1 VSDLIPRAFGW
12 LSLALVGIGFLT
24 FDPPGLLVAVLLAL
38 PWAAVAINVGVSRA
52 GGRSSL
58 FAPLFLP
65 GLAVALRGAEAY
77 PPVAWGWPIAE
88 GIAAGAVL
96 VLAVVLSDR
105 SLLARVGR
113 LVLSLPFAA
122 IYGFGLVVEGNAR
135 LDTGAPSVERA
146 DIISKIIIDGATPV
160 LPGTLLRL
168 GPWRGQ
174 WEARDFGVPQ
184 SLWDAVSPGETV
196 CVEVHPGALRIA
208 WLAVAKCRE
217 TARRER
223 PAPYRGATLSVPIAV
238 RASVSGSYMSSTVTA
253 GYLKR
258 PGVTARTM

>member
-1 VSDLIPRAFGW
+1 VSDPIRVLLWI
-12 LSLALVGIGFLT
+12 SLGLVGIGFLT
-24 FDPPGLLVAVLLAL
+24 FDPPGVLVAVLLAL
-38 PWAAVAINVGVSRA
+38 PWAAVAINAGFGRA
-52 GGRSSL
+52 GGRPSL
-58 FAPLFLP
+58 FVPLFLP
-65 GLAVALRGAEAY
+65 GLVVALRAAEAY
-77 PPVAWGWPIAE
+77 PPVAWGRPIAE

-96 VLAVVLSDR
+96 VLAIALTDR
-105 SLLARVGR
+105 SLLTRAGR
-113 LVLSLPFAA
+113 LILALPFAA
-122 IYGFGLVVEGNAR
+122 IYGLGLVVEANAR
-135 LDTGAPSVERA
+135 LDTAAPSVERA

-168 GPWRGQ
+168 GPWGGQ
-174 WEARDFGVPQ
+174 TRARDFGVPR

-196 CVEVHPGALRIA
+196 CVEVHPGALRFA
-208 WLAVAKCRE
+208 WLTVAKCRE

-223 PAPYRGATLSVPIAV
+223 LAPYRGATVSVPIAV